1 MPQIAAA
8 YLRCSDPRQDKSI
21 DQQRAEIERRAAQD
35 GFIIPPENWFID
47 EGISGRS
54 TRRRASYQALIKRAE
69 AQRDGSTRGRV
80 VVGRIERMYV
90 WAFSRIAR
98 NMFDCLRAIATLDD
112 AGIDIVS
119 LTEHDTGD
127 RSMRKL
133 IRPILAWLAERY
145 SEELSRNVS
154 RGKQSQAHKG
164 FWPHGTRPYGYEMVA
179 VQGGNKLVVT
189 EATRADFEAVQEVFR
204 LADDKGE
211 GNKRI
216 AAHMTRQGVRPP
228 FEASHPRTVAVGSW
242 LPRHVQNILKN
253 PVYCGHIVH
262 QGTIVARDCHPAAVD
277 DVTFARVGARRKLK
291 NEGRKGGRGNGLS
304 PLATWQQGLLT
315 PWLRCGTCGGRV
327 GIVESTR
334 GGTKSYL
341 YFCQTRRT
349 VKEACP
355 GVSARCEVLD
365 ELVSDT
371 IQRQVL
377 APDNLNALLEQTLT
391 ALAEADGDQASADRD
406 RLEALIG
413 DLDRRIRAT
422 AAQVINGLID
432 ENDAKVMSAPLL
444 AQRETARLQ
453 LAALPARRPVPG
465 IDELDPDR
473 FREAVM
479 EAWKQ
484 RPMEERREALSRVLD
499 RVTISP
505 GEVHIEYSAAS
516 VAGSGGLLGGGSSTA
531 TGNCGHG
538 RSSWGEGV
546 QAPATSTS
554 AMPPRLSCSRCTV
567 CRLSSISVSPS
578 RWGAPL
584 SSP

>member
-1 MPQIAAA
+1 MPKIAAA

-21 DQQRAEIERRAAQD
+21 DQQRAEIQRRAALD
-35 GFIIPPENWFID
+35 GYVIPPENWFID

-54 TRRRASYQALIKRAE
+54 TKRRKSYQALIKRAE
-69 AQRDGSTRGRV
+69 VQREGMARGRV
-80 VVGRIERMYV
+80 VVDRIERMYV

-112 AGIDIVS
+112 ANIDITS
-119 LTEHDTGD
+119 LTENDTGD

-164 FWPHGTRPYGYEMVA
+164 YWPHGTKPYGYEMVA

-189 EATRADFEAVQEVFR
+189 DATRKDFEAVKEVFR
-204 LADDKGE
+204 LADEKGE

-216 AAHMTRQGVRPP
+216 AARMTREGIRPP
-228 FEASHPRTVAVGSW
+228 FEENHPRSVAVGSW
-242 LPRHVQNILKN
+242 LPRHVHNILRN

-262 QGTIVARDCHPAAVD
+262 QGAVVSRDCHEAAVD
-277 DVTFARVGARRKLK
+277 DETFARVVARRKLK
-291 NEGRKGGRGNGLS
+291 NEGRKSGRGNGLS
-304 PLATWQQGLLT
+304 ALATWQQGLLT

-327 GIVESTR
+327 SIVESTK

-355 GVSARCEVLD
+355 GVSARVDALD
-365 ELVSDT
+365 TMVSEA
-371 IQRQVL
+371 IQQHVL
-377 APDNLNALLEQTLT
+377 APENVRALLAETLA
-391 ALAEADGDQASADRD
+391 ALADADVDQTSAERD
-406 RLEALIG
+406 RLEALVG
-413 DLDRRIRAT
+413 DLDRRIRST

-453 LAALPARRPVPG
+453 LAALPARRAVPG
-465 IDELDPDR
+465 VDELDPDL
-473 FREAVM
+473 FRAAVM
-479 EAWKQ
+479 EAWKG
-484 RPMEERREALSRVLD
+484 RPMEERREALAKVLD

-505 GEVHIEYSAAS
+505 GEVHIEYSAA
-516 VAGSGGLLGGGSSTA
+516 TF
-531 TGNCGHG
+531 CGHG
-538 RSSWGEGV
+538 GSDSTNQPAAQLSSTDNCGDGRSSCV
-546 QAPATSTS
+546 IQ
-554 AMPPRLSCSRCTV
+554 PRLPWM
-567 CRLSSISVSPS
+567 RLKRSPS
-578 RWGAPL
+578 WLRRAK
-584 SSP
+584 